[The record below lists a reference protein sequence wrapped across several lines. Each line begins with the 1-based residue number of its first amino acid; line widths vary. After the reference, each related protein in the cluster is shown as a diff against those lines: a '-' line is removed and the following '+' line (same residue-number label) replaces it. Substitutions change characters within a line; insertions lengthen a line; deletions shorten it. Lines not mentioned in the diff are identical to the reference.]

1 MNMRTTVL
9 SVLLALTATGIQAQT
24 PPPQDVAWPG
34 VLRIEVDARDIGRRI
49 FKVKATI
56 PARPGPLTLLYPQWL
71 PGAHSPSGP
80 IDKVAGLV
88 VTANGKPLQWTR
100 DQYDV
105 YAFKVDVPDGAS
117 EVVAEFKF
125 LSSQGGSQG
134 RVVMTPE
141 MLNLQ
146 WNANSLYPAGVIT
159 RNLQAQ
165 ASVTLP
171 KGWNYATALET
182 ERRDGDTVVFKPISY
197 DHLVDSPL
205 FAGRYYQQFDLD
217 PGAKVPVRLNVFAD
231 DAKSLVAKPE
241 QLQAHR
247 ALVQQ
252 IYKLYGARHF
262 DHYDFLL
269 ALTSKLGGIGLEH
282 QRSSENSAEPGYFT
296 EWDKNWLGRDLL
308 PHEFNHSWNGKY
320 RRGADLSTPNFNV
333 PMGDSLLWLY
343 EGQTQFWG
351 QVLAARSGL
360 WSVQQTRETLA
371 NVAATYD
378 RGRPGLAWR
387 ALQDTTNDPTIAQR
401 RALAF
406 RNYQLSEDYYSG
418 GQMVWLEVEGKLR
431 ALTGNKRSLD
441 DFAKA
446 FFGVNDGD
454 WNVHPYTFEDVVRTL
469 NGIAPFDWASF
480 LRERLDG
487 HGSLTGG
494 LEAAGWKLVYTD
506 TPSDAVKA
514 QETRAAGINLTYS
527 LGVSV
532 ANSGVLTDVL
542 WDSPAFNAG
551 LAPGMTVLAVNG
563 RVFKGDVLKDAVA
576 AAKTDKTPITLLVRS
591 FDRIDTVSLDYHGG
605 LLYPSLQRIA
615 GKPDRLAELWKAR

>member
-9 SVLLALTATGIQAQT
+9 SVLLALTATGVQAQT

-231 DAKSLVAKPE
+231 DPKSLVAKPE

-563 RVFKGDVLKDAVA
+563 RVFKGDLLKDAVT
-576 AAKTDKTPITLLVRS
+576 AAKTDKTPITLLVRN

>member
-1 MNMRTTVL
+1 MKMRATVL
-9 SVLLALTATGIQAQT
+9 SLLLAFSASAVQAQT

-56 PARPGPLTLLYPQWL
+56 PAKPGPLTLLYPQWL

-80 IDKVAGLV
+80 IDKLAGLV
-88 VTANGKPLQWTR
+88 VSANGTPLVWTR
-100 DQYDV
+100 DPYDV
-105 YAFKVDVPDGAS
+105 YAFKVNVPDGAT

-182 ERRDGDTVVFKPISY
+182 ERRDGDTVVFKPIRY

-205 FAGRYYQQFDLD
+205 FAGRYYQQYDLD

-231 DAKSLVAKPE
+231 EAKSLVAKPE

-320 RRGADLSTPNFNV
+320 RRGADLTTPNFNV

-387 ALQDTTNDPTIAQR
+387 TLQDTTNDPTIAQR

-406 RNYQLSEDYYSG
+406 RNYQMSEDYYSG
-418 GQMVWLEVEGKLR
+418 GQMVWLEVDGKLR

-446 FFGVNDGD
+446 FFGMNDGD
-454 WNVHPYTFEDVVRTL
+454 WNVNPYTFDDVVRTL
-469 NGIAPFDWASF
+469 NGIAPFDWVGF
-480 LRERLDG
+480 LRERVDG
-487 HGSLTGG
+487 HGPLTGG

-527 LGVSV
+527 LGLSV
-532 ANSGVLTDVL
+532 ANSGALTDVL

-551 LAPGMTVLAVNG
+551 LTPGMTVLAVNG
-563 RVFKGDVLKDAVA
+563 RVFKGEVLKDAVT
-576 AAKTDKTPITLLVRS
+576 AAKTDKAPITLLVRS
-591 FDRIDTVSLDYHGG
+591 VDRIDTVNLDYHGG

-615 GKPDRLAELWKAR
+615 GTPDRLAELWKAR

>member
-1 MNMRTTVL
+1 MLLRAAVLSALLLTTVG
-9 SVLLALTATGIQAQT
+9 AHAQT
-24 PPPQDVAWPG
+24 PSPQDVPFPG
-34 VLRIEVDARDIGRRI
+34 TLRIDVDARDIGRRI

-56 PARPGPLTLLYPQWL
+56 PAQPGPLTLLYPQWL

-80 IDKVAGLV
+80 IDKLAGLQ
-88 VTANGKPLQWTR
+88 VTANGKPLTWTR
-100 DQYDV
+100 DPYNV
-105 YAFKVDVPDGAS
+105 YAFTVNVPQGATD
-117 EVVAEFKF
+117 VVANFNF
-125 LSSQGGSQG
+125 MSSQGGTQG
-134 RVVMTPE
+134 RVVMTPDI
-141 MLNLQ
+141 LNLQ
-146 WNANSLYPAGVIT
+146 WNANSLYPAGVNT
-159 RNLQAQ
+159 RNIQAQ
-165 ASVTLP
+165 ATVTLP
-171 KGWNYATALET
+171 PGWKYATALET

-205 FAGRYYQQFDLD
+205 FAGQHYRQFDLD

-231 DAKSLVAKPE
+231 NARSLEAKPE
-241 QLQAHR
+241 QIQKHR

-262 DHYDFLL
+262 DRYEFLL
-269 ALTSKLGGIGLEH
+269 ALTSQLGGIGLEH
-282 QRSSENSAEPGYFT
+282 QRSSENSGDTGYFT
-296 EWDKNWLGRDLL
+296 EWDSTWLGRDLL

-320 RRGADLSTPNFNV
+320 RRGADLTTANFNV

-360 WSVQQTRETLA
+360 WSVDQTRDMLA

-387 ALQDTTNDPTIAQR
+387 NLQDTTNDPTIAQR

-406 RNYQLSEDYYSG
+406 RNYQMSEDYYSG
-418 GQMVWLEVEGKLR
+418 GQMVWLDVEGKLR

-446 FFGVNDGD
+446 FFGMRDGD
-454 WNVHPYTFEDVVRTL
+454 WNVNTYTFEDVVNTL
-469 NGIAPFDWASF
+469 NGIAPYDWASF

-487 HGSLTGG
+487 HGPLIGG

-506 TPSDAVKA
+506 TPNEAFKA
-514 QETRAAGINLTYS
+514 QQTRGKNTNLLYS
-527 LGVSV
+527 LGLAVGD
-532 ANSGVLTDVL
+532 SGAITDVL
-542 WDSPAFNAG
+542 WDSPSFNAG
-551 LAPGMTVLAVNG
+551 LGPGMTVLAVNG
-563 RVFKGDVLKDAVA
+563 RVFKGEVLKDAVA
-576 AAKTDKTPITLLVRS
+576 DAKTNKAPISLLVRS
-591 FDRIDTVSLDYHGG
+591 FDRIDTVRIDYQGG
-605 LLYPSLQRIA
+605 LQYPKLERIA

>member
-9 SVLLALTATGIQAQT
+9 SVLLALTATGVQAQT

-56 PARPGPLTLLYPQWL
+56 PAKPGPLTLLYPQWL

-105 YAFKVDVPDGAS
+105 YAFKVNVPDGAS

-308 PHEFNHSWNGKY
+308 PHEFNHSWNGKF

-343 EGQTQFWG
+343 EGQTQFW
-351 QVLAARSGL
+351 ARC
-360 WSVQQTRETLA
+360 WPRA
-371 NVAATYD
+371 
-378 RGRPGLAWR
+378 RGCGACSRPAKPWPTWR
-387 ALQDTTNDPTIAQR
+387 LPTIAAD
-401 RALAF
+401 RAWRGA
-406 RNYQLSEDYYSG
+406 RC
-418 GQMVWLEVEGKLR
+418 
-431 ALTGNKRSLD
+431 
-441 DFAKA
+441 
-446 FFGVNDGD
+446 
-454 WNVHPYTFEDVVRTL
+454 RTPPT
-469 NGIAPFDWASF
+469 IP
-480 LRERLDG
+480 
-487 HGSLTGG
+487 
-494 LEAAGWKLVYTD
+494 
-506 TPSDAVKA
+506 PSP
-514 QETRAAGINLTYS
+514 
-527 LGVSV
+527 SV
-532 ANSGVLTDVL
+532 ARWRS
-542 WDSPAFNAG
+542 A
-551 LAPGMTVLAVNG
+551 
-563 RVFKGDVLKDAVA
+563 
-576 AAKTDKTPITLLVRS
+576 ITS
-591 FDRIDTVSLDYHGG
+591 
-605 LLYPSLQRIA
+605 
-615 GKPDRLAELWKAR
+615 